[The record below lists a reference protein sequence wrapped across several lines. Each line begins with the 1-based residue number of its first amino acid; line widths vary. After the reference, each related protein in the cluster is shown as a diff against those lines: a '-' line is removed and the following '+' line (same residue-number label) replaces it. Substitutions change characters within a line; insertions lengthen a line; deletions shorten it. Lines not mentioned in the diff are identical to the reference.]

1 MSTSSG
7 RCKIIGNPTHPREMP
22 SSALVLLNHV
32 PFEVLTFLS
41 KFLLLYMEFWSY
53 FALSD
58 GK

>member
-7 RCKIIGNPTHPREMP
+7 PCKIIGNPTHPREMP
-22 SSALVLLNHV
+22 SSALVLLTHV

-41 KFLLLYMEFWSY
+41 KVLLYLEFWSY